1 MVKGFRQIASL
12 TAFSR
17 VLGLLRDMAYSHF
30 LGAAGLMDAW
40 VIAFKI
46 PNLARR
52 IFGEGAAS
60 ASFIPVYS
68 EEIAHD
74 RPRADRLAC
83 TVVTV
88 VFVILAAVVLLSL
101 AGIWA
106 YYGFFAKHP
115 GTRLMLSLTGIML
128 PYMVIICVV
137 AILGG
142 ILNSHLHFA
151 TPAAAPIVLNVFI
164 ISSFCISAWALGM
177 PPRSQ
182 VYVAAVGVLAAG
194 VVQFA
199 MQIGPLKAC
208 GVSIRPMWDIRSEAF
223 RRIIVMMGPMIIGLT
238 VTQINTLAD
247 DIIARC
253 LSGSAEKGEF
263 FLWFGNQVKYPVWE
277 GSVSQLYYSQRLY
290 QLPLGVLGISL
301 ATAIFPVMSADAA
314 RKDFDS
320 LAATVSRGLRGAIFV
335 ALPATAGLLLVGRP
349 LVSAIFQHGEFT
361 AEATAL
367 TSRTLWFYAV
377 GLCGFFSQQIAVRT
391 FYAMQD
397 SKMPM
402 RSALLAVGLNL
413 ILNLTLIW
421 FMGTAGLA
429 LSTAI
434 CSYLQVVILVLVLRR
449 RLGPAA
455 ISGLWRTFI
464 KSVAATAIM
473 SLAGGMVLC
482 MMQNMPKTNWFDVL
496 RLIAVVPVSAGVYF
510 LASKLLRC
518 QMLSLVTGRTAAS
531 GKDTRQGQ
539 D

>member
-1 MVKGFRQIASL
+1 MFKGFRQIVLL
-12 TAFSR
+12 TTFSR
-17 VLGLLRDMAYSHF
+17 VLGMIRDMAYSHF
-30 LGAAGLMDAW
+30 LGAGGLMDAW

-68 EEIAHD
+68 QELQRNRRD
-74 RPRADRLAC
+74 STQLAR

-88 VFVILAAVVLLSL
+88 VFVILVGVVL
-101 AGIWA
+101 AGQIGIWS
-106 YYGFFAKHP
+106 YYFFAGKHP
-115 GTRLMLSLTGIML
+115 GTKLMLSLTGIML
-128 PYMVIICVV
+128 PYMAVICVV

-142 ILNSHLHFA
+142 ILNSHRHFA
-151 TPAAAPIVLNVFI
+151 TPAAAPIVLNVCVI
-164 ISSFCISAWALGM
+164 GSFCISAWVLGM
-177 PPRSQ
+177 PPHSQ
-182 VYVAAVGVLAAG
+182 VYVAAVGVLVAG

-199 MQIGPLKAC
+199 MQLSPLKAH
-208 GVSIRPMWDIRSEAF
+208 GVSIRPAWQVRSQAF
-223 RRIIVMMGPMIIGLT
+223 KKIIIMMGPMIIGLT

-263 FLWFGNQVKYPVWE
+263 FLWFSTQVRYPVWE
-277 GSVSQLYYSQRLY
+277 GAVSQLYYSQRLY

-314 RKDFDS
+314 RKDF
-320 LAATVSRGLRGAIFV
+320 AALGQTVSRGLRAAVFV
-335 ALPATAGLLLVGRP
+335 ALPATAGLFMVARP

-377 GLCGFFSQQIAVRT
+377 GLCGYFSQQVAVRA
-391 FYAMQD
+391 FYSMQD

-402 RSALLAVGLNL
+402 RTALAAVALN
-413 ILNLTLIW
+413 IALNMTLIW

-434 CSYLQVVILVLVLRR
+434 CSYLQVVILVFVLRR
-449 RLGPAA
+449 RLGAV
-455 ISGLWRTFI
+455 IVSSLGRTFV
-464 KSVAATAIM
+464 KAAVATAIM
-473 SLAGGMVLC
+473 WLIGGSVLC
-482 MMQNMPKTNWFDVL
+482 LMRNVPTTGWFDAL
-496 RLIAVVPVSAGVYF
+496 RLAIVVPVSAGAYMT
-510 LASKLLRC
+510 ASKLLGSE
-518 QMLSLVTGRTAAS
+518 MLSLVTGNR
-531 GKDTRQGQ
+531 RR
-539 D
+539 